1 MNLVMC
7 VQRPRLP
14 SNTNLVYGEITITDV
29 LLFILGLV
37 ALYFLPFSST
47 FLPSPITVVTMYS
60 FI

>member
-1 MNLVMC
+1 
-7 VQRPRLP
+7 
-14 SNTNLVYGEITITDV
+14 
-29 LLFILGLV
+29 LGLV